1 MFYPVSKYIPFLFLQ
16 VILYINVIIYVVL
29 NDSISYPIYIKIK
42 KVVVGLMAKDT
53 TSNINPTRLLTEP
66 LGWC

>member
-1 MFYPVSKYIPFLFLQ
+1 MFYPVPKYIPFLFLQ
-16 VILYINVIIYVVL
+16 DIIYINMVTYVVL
-29 NDSISYPIYIKIK
+29 NDSIPYPIYTKIK

-66 LGWC
+66 